1 MDSCI
6 YETLYVVLIQHT
18 KQKSRVDSQ
27 KIFKE
32 ETEFIIMEN
41 HQLTKIGRNNR
52 KKNPS
57 NKKTNNKAVGQP
69 YISINNHT
77 KSTNQK
83 VHKC

>member
-6 YETLYVVLIQHT
+6 YETLYVVLIQPT

-41 HQLTKIGRNNR
+41 HQLTKIGRNSR
-52 KKNPS
+52 KKIKIPQL
-57 NKKTNNKAVGQP
+57 KRQTIKQ
-69 YISINNHT
+69 
-77 KSTNQK
+77 
-83 VHKC
+83 